1 MFRCF
6 SPAVKRDSFCTV
18 GTVEVLYFLP
28 LSGSQ
33 GPWVLQ
39 SSEHVCTQMFS
50 KQQMARGR
58 GVKIGGRGRR
68 RRDKGKTKGN
78 GRGVRSPHGDGA
90 LHVRADQ
97 AEGPNRVCRLVIWGP
112 FVCQADQSLLKRR
125 RNPFTFSECSNL
137 YWQVAGDGRTRGG
150 FCKPSTCCD
159 SSLFSFPAK
168 HLSKCASI
176 CSLFVGSVFKISE
189 IILNLRNVKR

>member
-6 SPAVKRDSFCTV
+6 SPAVKWDSFCTV

-39 SSEHVCTQMFS
+39 SSEHVCTQMFQNS
-50 KQQMARGR
+50 KRQRKRSQN
-58 GVKIGGRGRR
+58 RR
-68 RRDKGKTKGN
+68 QRKKTEGN
-78 GRGVRSPHGDGA
+78 GRRVRSPHGDRA

-112 FVCQADQSLLKRR
+112 FVCQTDQSLWKRR

-137 YWQVAGDGRTRGG
+137 YWQVGGGRRRGG
-150 FCKPSTCCD
+150 YWKASTWVG
-159 SSLFSFPAK
+159 SSLFSFPVK
-168 HLSKCASI
+168 PLSKWASR
-176 CSLFVGSVFKISE
+176 CPPFVGRPFLKSLYFVGCKEVF
-189 IILNLRNVKR
+189 LF